1 MLSKN
6 LVYKTMYISIIV
18 QIITSL
24 VSLHGLFVKLEPT
37 DRILKDILGIETFV
51 QFVETFTYI
60 WIIMSIRK
68 IGNMTPRRYFDW
80 MITTPIMLIST
91 IIYMDYM
98 YKRENEPETSLTL
111 IEFLRDN
118 RTNIVLIFVLNAL
131 MLLFGY
137 MGETGR
143 IKKHIGIPLGFMAF
157 FAVFYLIYHNYAVK
171 TQSGKNLFYFV
182 FGVWFLYGIAAMFPG
197 IPKNIS
203 YNILDIIAK
212 NFYGLFIYYKILQ
225 LRQ

>member
-1 MLSKN
+1 MLGKN

-24 VSLHGLFVKLEPT
+24 VSLHGLFLKLEPT
-37 DRILKDILGIETFV
+37 DHILKDILGIETFV

-60 WIIMSIRK
+60 WIIMSIHK

-80 MITTPIMLIST
+80 MLTTPIMLIST

-98 YKRENEPETSLTL
+98 YKRENEPETKLNL
-111 IEFLRDN
+111 MDFLQNN
-118 RTNIVLIFVLNAL
+118 RINIFIIFVLNGL

-137 MGETGR
+137 MGETDR
-143 IKKHIGIPLGFMAF
+143 LNKYIGIPLGFIMF
-157 FAVFYLIYHNYAVK
+157 FGVFYVIYHNYAVK

-182 FGVWFLYGIAAMFPG
+182 FIVWFLYGIAAMFPG

-203 YNILDIIAK
+203 YNVLDIIAK